1 MLSKDREENI
11 KKSFYKFMY
20 ENLGSSYYLIYS
32 ASQDKELEKRI
43 KNKSPADDYWKW
55 VNLYWMNVGSGI
67 FCIAKIQINC
77 NTIISKDRLK
87 DTLVKMVCDVQEEI
101 NVDTIP
107 LLDFSADVENPTA
120 TGNVLIPRFR
130 GSRELA
136 DEANDTVSVEVLDY
150 DIHVWRESVL
160 P

>member
-11 KKSFYKFMY
+11 KKSFYKFLY

-32 ASQDKELEKRI
+32 ASQDQELEKRI
-43 KNKSPADDYWKW
+43 MNKFPDDYWKW
-55 VNLYWMNVGSGI
+55 VNLHWLNVGTGI
-67 FCIAKIQINC
+67 FCVAKIQVNC

-87 DTLVKMVCDVQEEI
+87 DSLGKMVCEVQEEL
-101 NVDTIP
+101 NVDSIP
-107 LLDFSADVENPTA
+107 LLDFSEDVENPVA
-120 TGNVLIPRFR
+120 TDNVLIPRFR
-130 GSRELA
+130 GSRELP
-136 DEANDTVSVEVLDY
+136 DEANNTVNVEALDY